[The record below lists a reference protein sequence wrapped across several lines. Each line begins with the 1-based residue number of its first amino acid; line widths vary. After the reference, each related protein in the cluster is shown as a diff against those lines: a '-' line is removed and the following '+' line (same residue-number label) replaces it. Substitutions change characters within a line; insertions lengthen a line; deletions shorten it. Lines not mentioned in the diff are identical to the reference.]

1 MIQMNHARI
10 RAMENK
16 MKKIFLVLAVLAV
29 LAVIAMPAFAKI
41 IKQGAAKA
49 YDQAPAASTLQPDVV
64 VAGGKVIG
72 VDPDQNI
79 RYQLLRLWGVH
90 M

>member
-1 MIQMNHARI
+1 
-10 RAMENK
+10 
-16 MKKIFLVLAVLAV
+16 MKNISLVLTA
-29 LAVIAMPAFAKI
+29 LAVIATPAFAKT

-49 YDQAPAASTLQPDVV
+49 YDKPPAASIFQPDVV

-72 VDPDQNI
+72 ADPDPNI